1 MTFVQSGEGVR
12 RVGRRT
18 GSRPW
23 WTPRW
28 LERHREEHEL
38 ARWATELSWQ
48 WADAVD
54 NAQLARHSVTAGRI
68 PLTVTPQVHSVD
80 MGPPVTL
87 LVEMLPGQVVDD
99 FQGKAQRL
107 ASAMGVADVHIELYD
122 PGWIKVVLREDD
134 PAQADMPLPA

>member
-1 MTFVQSGEGVR
+1 MTFVQGSGSER
-12 RVGRRT
+12 RVGRRAA
-18 GSRPW
+18 SRSW

-28 LERHREEHEL
+28 VQRQREDHEL

-68 PLTVTPQVHSVD
+68 PLTVAPQLHSVD
-80 MGPPVTL
+80 LGPPVTL

-99 FQGKAQRL
+99 FQGKAQRI
-107 ASAMGVADVHIELYD
+107 AGAMGVPKVHVELYD
-122 PGWIKVVLREDD
+122 PGWIKVVLLEDD
-134 PAQADMPLPA
+134 PSHTDVPLPA